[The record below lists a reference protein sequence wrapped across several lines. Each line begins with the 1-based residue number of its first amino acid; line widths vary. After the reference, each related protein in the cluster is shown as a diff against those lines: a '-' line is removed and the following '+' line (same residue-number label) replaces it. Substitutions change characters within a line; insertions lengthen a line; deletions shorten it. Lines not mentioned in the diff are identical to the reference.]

1 MTQTTYLRAIL
12 ATAKSVERVKLHALA
27 YILKENG
34 VAIPGRFT
42 YTDDVIYNAQID
54 LELDQLASR
63 GEIAVVSNE
72 VTLREART

>member
-1 MTQTTYLRAIL
+1 MNQPTYLRDIL
-12 ATAKSVERVKLHALA
+12 AAAKSVERVKLHALA

-42 YTDDVIYNAQID
+42 YTNDVIYNAQVD
-54 LELDQLASR
+54 LEIEQLASR

-72 VTLREART
+72 ITLREARA